1 MKNKM
6 EFQEQVN
13 KIHIESFGKT
23 ITIMATNKLM
33 ETMDE
38 ENQYKLRMWQK
49 LLIGEITQEEFTE
62 WLKINH
68 APFLELQK
76 VIEKDGL
83 EKTFNEL
90 NPVIDDPEFIK
101 LKDYYLTHQK
111 LLSNYI
117 LSKSKEQENEQ
128 SKS

>member
-1 MKNKM
+1 M
-6 EFQEQVN
+6 
-13 KIHIESFGKT
+13 GK
-23 ITIMATNKLM
+23 
-33 ETMDE
+33 ED
-38 ENQYKLRMWQK
+38 QYKLRMWQK
-49 LLIGEITQEEFTE
+49 LLIGEITKEEFTE

-68 APFLELQK
+68 SPFLELQK

-117 LSKSKEQENEQ
+117 LSKSKEEENEQ